1 MIKFSALILV
11 YNKEKPEYFYE
22 ALNSLI
28 KQTRKPSEIVIVKD
42 GRLTE
47 KLENVITKFLDET
60 KGVKVKMISL
70 GENIGSG
77 GASAIGVKACSY
89 EYIARL
95 DSDDIANENRFELQA
110 ELFEKEPM
118 LDIVSG
124 YIEEFSEAM
133 DGRTHIR
140 KVPVTG
146 KEISQYIKYKSP
158 FNHSAVMYK
167 KSSIIRI
174 GNYNALRKME
184 DYDLWIRAVKNN
196 LKCYNIPEILTRV
209 RIGNNTYKKRG
220 GIKYIC
226 TIVNI
231 QNKLK
236 DNDMITIKEEMK
248 NIFFRTVVALMPWKL
263 RRCVYWKFLRE
274 I

>member
-42 GRLTE
+42 GKLTE
-47 KLENVITKFLDET
+47 ELENVITKFLNED
-60 KGVKVKMISL
+60 KGVKIKIVPL
-70 GENIGSG
+70 DENIGSG
-77 GASAIGVKACSY
+77 GASAIGIKECSY

-95 DSDDIANENRFELQA
+95 DSDDIAKENRFELQT
-110 ELFEKEPM
+110 EMFEKEPKF
-118 LDIVSG
+118 DIVSG
-124 YIEEFSEAM
+124 YIEEFSENAKEK
-133 DGRTHIR
+133 THIR

-146 KEISQYIKYKSP
+146 DEIRQYIKYKSP
-158 FNHSAVMYK
+158 FNHPAVMYK

-196 LKCYNIPEILTRV
+196 LNCYNIPEILTRV